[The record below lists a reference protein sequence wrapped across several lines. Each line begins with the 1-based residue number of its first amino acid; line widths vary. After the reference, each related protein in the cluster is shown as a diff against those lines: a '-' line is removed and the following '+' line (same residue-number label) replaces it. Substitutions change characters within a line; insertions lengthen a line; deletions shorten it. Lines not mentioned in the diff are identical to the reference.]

1 MRAAVLFQSPGKLQ
15 IEDVVVDDPQPY
27 EVRVKVA
34 AAGLC
39 HSDLHRLDR
48 AYPLASPLVLGHEGA
63 GVVEAVGSSVTYVQP
78 GDHVIGFSTPACGT
92 CEFCRA
98 DRPTLCDGV
107 TTRRSADQPPR
118 LRLPDGR
125 PLTQMTGLATF
136 AEEMLVHENALVK
149 IDMTIPL
156 EAATLVGCAVPTG
169 VGGVLRAAQ
178 VRAGATVAVIGCGG
192 IGLNC
197 LQGAR
202 LAGASRIVAIDIND
216 GKLDFARRF
225 GATDTI
231 NNADGSALDQLA
243 ALLPGSGGVD
253 YSFECL
259 GRPETYELAFRVL
272 RKGGLATGIGI
283 SPGSFPIV
291 ASDLLWGRTF
301 QGCIMGSVRY
311 REDLPH
317 YLDLYRRGELMLDEL
332 VSRRIRLDEINA
344 GYAAI
349 SDGSVARSVVV
360 FGGV

>member
-1 MRAAVLFQSPGKLQ
+1 
-15 IEDVVVDDPQPY
+15 
-27 EVRVKVA
+27 
-34 AAGLC
+34 
-39 HSDLHRLDR
+39 
-48 AYPLASPLVLGHEGA
+48 
-63 GVVEAVGSSVTYVQP
+63 
-78 GDHVIGFSTPACGT
+78 
-92 CEFCRA
+92 
-98 DRPTLCDGV
+98 
-107 TTRRSADQPPR
+107 
-118 LRLPDGR
+118 
-125 PLTQMTGLATF
+125 MTGLATF

-156 EAATLVGCAVPTG
+156 EAAALVGCAVPTG

-178 VRAGATVAVIGCGG
+178 VPAGATVAVIGCGG

-231 NNADGSALDQLA
+231 NNADGSALGQLA

-332 VSRRIRLDEINA
+332 VSQRIPLDEINE

-360 FGGV
+360 FDGV